1 MNGRRVFHW
10 RERLPGMGDSRTG
23 AMVLVLLLACSAAG
37 SAGAAPETLQDI
49 YQDAQQL
56 AQTPEGRAEAMA
68 RYQRIIEIHRANT
81 KTYDAALRQLAKCY
95 SEAEQV
101 EEGARFFIDMAQ
113 ATWNAQRSDPLREI
127 LSEFRLKYPE
137 TVGAIVAEMQSSS
150 RSRKRAAPP
159 VPAKELAKAI
169 LQRDGPLLRE
179 KGLERLGQM
188 LAESASD
195 AEKRQGLA
203 TLRSVLT
210 AKFDRAPLRDLV
222 LPLLGS
228 ADAQVRALAL
238 RCLAGLEGTV
248 DDLSLV
254 VPLAQDASAPVR
266 ERVGATLI
274 QLGKGERP
282 EIVIPALMQLLQD
295 EDSKVVEQT
304 IRSMWG
310 QYAAPEFDALL
321 IELSYEQKYHHN
333 AIYFCLSTMRT
344 KSPAV
349 CRRLVEVLAEPD
361 WNNSGRAAWGLSYGV
376 TEEAKAL
383 VEEGLLKALPEET
396 NAGTRK
402 NELRALTNVATEKS
416 RPYLTSVAES
426 EMETEETRK
435 AARQILTALDRRQDR

>member
-1 MNGRRVFHW
+1 MNGRRVFYR
-10 RERLPGMGDSRTG
+10 RERFSALEDVRTG
-23 AMVLVLLLACSAAG
+23 AMVFVLLLACGAAG
-37 SAGAAPETLQDI
+37 SAGAGPGSLQDI
-49 YQDAQQL
+49 YQEAQQL
-56 AQTPEGRAEAMA
+56 AQTPESRAGAMA
-68 RYQRIIEIHRANT
+68 RYQRIIEIHRA

-95 SEAEQV
+95 SETEQV
-101 EEGARFFIDMAQ
+101 EEGTRFFIDMAQ
-113 ATWNAQRSDPLREI
+113 ATWNAHRSDPLREI
-127 LSEFRLKYPE
+127 LNEFRLKYPE
-137 TVGAIVAEMQSSS
+137 TVNAIIAEMQSSS
-150 RSRKRAAPP
+150 RSKAKAPA

-169 LQRDGPLLRE
+169 VQRDDPLLRE
-179 KGLERLGQM
+179 KGLERLAGM

-203 TLRSVLT
+203 TLRSALT
-210 AKFDRAPLRDLV
+210 AKFDRAPLRGLV

-228 ADAQVRALAL
+228 TDAQVRALAL
-238 RCLAGLEGTV
+238 RCLPGLEGTV
-248 DDLSLV
+248 DDLPLV
-254 VPLAQDASAPVR
+254 VPLAQDASAQVR
-266 ERVGATLI
+266 ECVGGILI

-383 VEEGLLKALPEET
+383 VEAGLLKALPEET
-396 NAGTRK
+396 NEGTRK
-402 NELRALTNVATEKS
+402 NELRALARVATEKS
-416 RPYLTSVAES
+416 RPYLTSVADS
-426 EMETEETRK
+426 EMETDEAKET
-435 AARQILTALDRRQDR
+435 ARRILAALDR